1 MKRYTNKE
9 LAAMTPEELKELQ
22 KQALE
27 EFNQLGQQLE
37 DFLANN
43 PIPETPNK
51 DK

>member
-1 MKRYTNKE
+1 MKKYSDKE

-22 KQALE
+22 KKALD

-37 DFLANN
+37 DFFAKN
-43 PIPETPNK
+43 PISETPND